1 MSPTK
6 QYTRIGVANHKD
18 LVDLPCVYR
27 PENLMSVE
35 RRVTGVD
42 GETLERLGG
51 RFGTLLEHTFPWGLV
66 RGAWFARFW
75 LCATHPSGCTIKE
88 RHIS

>member
-1 MSPTK
+1 MLEPYYHGK

-42 GETLERLGG
+42 GETLERLDG

-66 RGAWFARFW
+66 HLVCAVLAVCNTSEW
-75 LCATHPSGCTIKE
+75 LHD
-88 RHIS
+88 